1 MPIGAPD
8 ERPEEELR
16 DPGPRGKMRF
26 APAVFRP
33 DSDEYAPGRAYI
45 VTDSNTLV
53 ARSQVDSLPVATVAR
68 CSQVDALPAASSDAP
83 TESHTETQG
92 DDKCAEPGDS
102 GKLTHGCIEPGD
114 SGRLIQTHS
123 VHCKEACDAG
133 SLMHSADEF
142 DMHTAD
148 VDAGTRIMTRP
159 IMSGRAQHPRSCDSR
174 RRRQQRR
181 LRRLLGACGQ
191 SACTTHAI
199 EERSTERAHAER
211 SQYRGRCCNGKK
223 FGGRSK
229 FCFVD
234 FNVGPASALGPLATS
249 ESAELVPSILAGQS
263 TLRMRVFS
271 AVRGGCLT
279 LTCPV
284 AILAKEAFRRSLS

>member
-1 MPIGAPD
+1 M
-8 ERPEEELR
+8 
-16 DPGPRGKMRF
+16 F
-26 APAVFRP
+26 APAIFRP

-45 VTDSNTLV
+45 VVDSN
-53 ARSQVDSLPVATVAR
+53 QVDSLPVATVAL

-92 DDKCAEPGDS
+92 EPTESHTETQGDDKRE
-102 GKLTHGCIEPGD
+102 
-114 SGRLIQTHS
+114 
-123 VHCKEACDAG
+123 EACDAG
-133 SLMHSADEF
+133 RFRRYDDDQREEACDAGRFRRGCTEPGDAGRLMQTHSACTGDRYRSEGTMHSADEF
-142 DMHTAD
+142 DMHT
-148 VDAGTRIMTRP
+148 VDDEAGTRIMPRP
-159 IMSGRAQHPRSCDSR
+159 IMSGRAHCPRSCDSQR
-174 RRRQQRR
+174 RRRQRR
-181 LRRLLGACGQ
+181 RRRLLGACGQ

-199 EERSTERAHAER
+199 EERSTERAHAEKIR
-211 SQYRGRCCNGKK
+211 YRGRYCEGRK

-263 TLRMRVFS
+263 TLRTRVFS

-279 LTCPV
+279 LTCLV
-284 AILAKEAFRRSLS
+284 AILA

>member
-1 MPIGAPD
+1 MPLGAPD
-8 ERPEEELR
+8 ERPAEELR
-16 DPGPRGKMRF
+16 DPGPRGKLMF

-45 VTDSNTLV
+45 VIDSN
-53 ARSQVDSLPVATVAR
+53 QVDSLPVATVAR
-68 CSQVDALPAASSDAP
+68 CSQVDALPAAASDAP
-83 TESHTETQG
+83 TESHTETHGEPTESHTETQG
-92 DDKCAEPGDS
+92 NDKREEACDAGRFRR
-102 GKLTHGCIEPGD
+102 GCIEPGD
-114 SGRLIQTHS
+114 AGRLMQTHS
-123 VHCKEACDAG
+123 ACTGDRYRSEG
-133 SLMHSADEF
+133 TMHSADEF
-142 DMHTAD
+142 DMHT
-148 VDAGTRIMTRP
+148 VDDEAGTRIMPRP
-159 IMSGRAQHPRSCDSR
+159 IMSGRAHCPRSCDSQ

-181 LRRLLGACGQ
+181 RRRLLGACGQ

-199 EERSTERAHAER
+199 EERSTERAHAEKIR
-211 SQYRGRCCNGKK
+211 YRGRYCEGRK

-263 TLRMRVFS
+263 TLRTRVFS

-284 AILAKEAFRRSLS
+284 AILA